1 MQTLLTC
8 KEVAGLLKIK
18 EQTIRLWA
26 CRKKIPSYKVFGAL
40 RFKADEIEALVNI
53 NASTSYQNKIAKIL
67 LKI

>member
-1 MQTLLTC
+1 MQSLLTA
-8 KEVAGLLKIK
+8 KEVSQLLKVK

-40 RFKADEIEALVNI
+40 RFKVEDIEALVNS
-53 NASTSYQNKIAKIL
+53 NASVSYQSKIEKIL